1 MLKFTPLWL
10 CCQSYLDSFGATISE
25 SSFYE
30 LCREVQRE
38 AGKERADCVA
48 LIKFAR
54 VRIWKQ
60 YPHLQH
66 FDSLSPD
73 SPIRQWH
80 ELRSS
85 PVSISLFRTKDL
97 IDFLLFNVPKLE
109 PDSFGTRLKQ
119 FRSNKGWTL
128 RKAASF
134 AGITNGYLCM
144 LEQDKRDPGM
154 QVILKLCRAYN
165 VTLDDLLKDLP
176 DA

>member
-1 MLKFTPLWL
+1 MHKFTPLYL
-10 CCQSYLDSFGATISE
+10 CCTSYLDSFGAVISE
-25 SSFYE
+25 TSFHE
-30 LCREVQRE
+30 ICREVQKE
-38 AGKERADCVA
+38 AMKERPDRVA

-54 VRIWKQ
+54 VQIWKQ
-60 YPHLQH
+60 DPHP
-66 FDSLSPD
+66 FTFAPLSPD
-73 SPIRQWH
+73 STIRQWH
-80 ELRSS
+80 ELRTSH
-85 PVSISLFRTKDL
+85 VTISLVRTKDL
-97 IDFLLFNVPKLE
+97 VDFLLLNVPQLE

-134 AGITNGYLCM
+134 AGITSGYLCM

>member
-1 MLKFTPLWL
+1 MHKFTLL
-10 CCQSYLDSFGATISE
+10 YNCCSSYLDSFGAEIAE
-25 SSFYE
+25 PYFHE
-30 LCREVQRE
+30 LCREVQKE
-38 AGKERADCVA
+38 AVKEQPDRVA

-60 YPHLQH
+60 YPHP
-66 FDSLSPD
+66 FTFASLSPD
-73 SPIRQWH
+73 SIIRQWH
-80 ELRSS
+80 ELRTS
-85 PVSISLFRTKDL
+85 PVTISLICAKDL
-97 IDFLLFNVPKLE
+97 VDFLLLNVPRLE

-134 AGITNGYLCM
+134 AGITSGYLCM

-154 QVILKLCRAYN
+154 QVILKLCRAYS

>member
-1 MLKFTPLWL
+1 MHKFTLL
-10 CCQSYLDSFGATISE
+10 YNCCSSYLDSFGAEIAE
-25 SSFYE
+25 PYFHE
-30 LCREVQRE
+30 LCHEVQKE
-38 AGKERADCVA
+38 AAKERPDRVA

-54 VRIWKQ
+54 DRVWKQ
-60 YPHLQH
+60 YPYTHH
-66 FDSLSPD
+66 FDSLSPH
-73 SPIRQWH
+73 STIRQWH

-85 PVSISLFRTKDL
+85 PVTISLSRTKDL
-97 IDFLLFNVPKLE
+97 IDFLLLNVPKLD
-109 PDSFGTRLKQ
+109 PDSLGIRLKQ

-154 QVILKLCRAYN
+154 QVIFKLCRAYN